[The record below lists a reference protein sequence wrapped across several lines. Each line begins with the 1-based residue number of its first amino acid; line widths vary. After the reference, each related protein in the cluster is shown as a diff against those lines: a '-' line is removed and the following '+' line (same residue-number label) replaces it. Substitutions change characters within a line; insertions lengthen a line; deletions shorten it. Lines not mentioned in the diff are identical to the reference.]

1 MSLTQIRKNIKY
13 NAERKVMDE
22 LAKRDFKRDKA
33 IEKIYQQSTAR
44 IQNQIDSFY
53 LKYASN
59 NGLSKAEVMK
69 LVSKMDVTKFQDAA
83 KLAVKTRDFSDEANY
98 WLKIYNLK
106 MKTNRLELMK
116 AEINLEL
123 LSMTEDISKLSN
135 AAMMDEAMREYKR
148 QAGILGNSVGRPAER
163 LQAVIDADFY
173 GKNFSERIW
182 GRNGLYHQTQQDV
195 FSSLSRIY
203 TDMSGYK
210 TERTRLMKR
219 FDVSRGEAQRL
230 LRTEVAR
237 INSQVQEQS
246 LKDAEF
252 THYVYVAEP
261 GACKLCAYYD
271 GMLIPLEDAEIG
283 VNLKPL
289 HPNCRCS
296 AYGVIKME
304 RKDGT
309 SSADEY
315 RKYKVYE

>member
-1 MSLTQIRKNIKY
+1 MSLKQIRKNIQY
-13 NAERKVMDE
+13 NAERKAMDE

-33 IEKIYQQSTAR
+33 IEKIYQQSMTR

-106 MKTNRLELMK
+106 MKTSRLELMK

-123 LSMTEDISKLSN
+123 ISMTEDVSKLSN
-135 AAMMDEAMREYKR
+135 TAMMDEAMREHKR
-148 QAGILGNSVGRPAER
+148 QAGILGNSVGRPAKR

-173 GKNFSERIW
+173 GKNFSKRIW
-182 GRNGLYHQTQQDV
+182 GRNGLYHQTQRDV

-210 TERTRLMKR
+210 AERTRLMKR
-219 FDVSRGEAQRL
+219 FGVSRGEAQRL
-230 LRTEVAR
+230 LRTEIAR

-261 GACKLCAYYD
+261 GACKLCSYYD
-271 GMLIPLEDAEIG
+271 GMLIPLDKAEIG

-309 SSADEY
+309 SNADEY
-315 RKYKVYE
+315 REYKVYE